1 MAQWCPLYSHLLR
14 YCVSA
19 YVHAYVMCI
28 DIHVYVYSV
37 NRRMDEWVTV
47 ERVDVERGPVEE
59 TPKDTELM
67 LETLNG
73 RERKV
78 TRNLKR
84 KHDEINHVQ
93 KVTTCIY
100 TVQYIYTCTCVDS
113 CKYMYVY
120 KLCMKKTDAPFK
132 YILIYKATQQYIH

>member
-1 MAQWCPLYSHLLR
+1 MYM
-14 YCVSA
+14 Y
-19 YVHAYVMCI
+19 I
-28 DIHVYVYSV
+28 VYLAV

-47 ERVDVERGPVEE
+47 ERVGVERGPVEE

-67 LETLNG
+67 LESLNG

-93 KVTTCIY
+93 KVHVHNY
-100 TVQYIYTCTCVDS
+100 TYICM
-113 CKYMYVY
+113 YMY
-120 KLCMKKTDAPFK
+120 M
-132 YILIYKATQQYIH
+132 YINVLQVASSPGSPSFCTII